1 MSAPPPGR
9 AILSTSPVP
18 APPARR
24 GARLVMSLVLLALL
38 AALGWRGWLWW
49 QSREAGAD
57 AAARAQSEQWLA
69 LDARLDS
76 LRRDQRAQSQR
87 MAQAEAGARI
97 LREEVLGVGQR
108 TALLQDSIDQLAGPA
123 RQGAIALRLD
133 EVELLLSQGIQR
145 LRLAGDLDS
154 AIEAY
159 ALAAGLLEGIQD
171 PALLDLRQALAQERA
186 ALDALGEDPRVVA
199 LARLDD
205 FARSLAPPGDSRVAR
220 PIAAHR
226 DAHWWQRAL
235 SRLVQVQPSDR
246 NVAASPG
253 ERAAGYA
260 ALQLELSLARSAA
273 ERRDEQAWRGALQ
286 RASDW
291 QARLWAAR
299 DAGPR
304 QAALARL
311 KAMPLQLDL
320 PRLGSTLRQLQAQRR
335 AS

>member
-1 MSAPPPGR
+1 M
-9 AILSTSPVP
+9 
-18 APPARR
+18 RR

-154 AIEAY
+154 AIDAY
-159 ALAAGLLEGIQD
+159 ALAAGLLEGIHD
-171 PALLDLRQALAQERA
+171 PALLDLRQALAQERIA
-186 ALDALGEDPRVVA
+186 GAGPTFTGAKSGAV
-199 LARLDD
+199 RLIE
-205 FARSLAPPGDSRVAR
+205 R
-220 PIAAHR
+220 P
-226 DAHWWQRAL
+226 L
-235 SRLVQVQPSDR
+235 LLPKRLVYLGV
-246 NVAASPG
+246 
-253 ERAAGYA
+253 E
-260 ALQLELSLARSAA
+260 
-273 ERRDEQAWRGALQ
+273 
-286 RASDW
+286 
-291 QARLWAAR
+291 
-299 DAGPR
+299 
-304 QAALARL
+304 
-311 KAMPLQLDL
+311 
-320 PRLGSTLRQLQAQRR
+320 RLGGLLNGPVAGKGELPCPAICGRC
-335 AS
+335 